1 MSTASRNYDEKRDF
15 IRMTVDC
22 DLTLSELE
30 GGRHYQG
37 RCVNLSS
44 TGAMVLL
51 DEAPAMGQCL
61 ELHIA
66 PRLALVPALNA
77 LVKVVR
83 VLPAV
88 DGGYEVGMSIVE
100 MRA

>member
-1 MSTASRNYDEKRDF
+1 MSTADRSYDEKRDF

-22 DLTLSELE
+22 DLALNEPG
-30 GGRHYQG
+30 GGREYPG
-37 RCVNLSS
+37 RCLNLSS

-51 DEAPAMGQCL
+51 DEAPALGQRL

-77 LVKVVR
+77 LVEVVR
-83 VLPAV
+83 VLPAAA
-88 DGGYEVGMSIVE
+88 GGYEVGMSILE

>member
-1 MSTASRNYDEKRDF
+1 MSTASRTYDEKRDF

-22 DLTLSELE
+22 DLTLRD
-30 GGRHYQG
+30 GQGRQYPG

-51 DEAPAMGQCL
+51 DDAPQPGQQL

-66 PRLALVPALNA
+66 PRLALVPALDA
-77 LVKVVR
+77 RVEVVR
-83 VLPAV
+83 VLPA
-88 DGGYEVGMSIVE
+88 DEGGYEVGMRILE
-100 MRA
+100 MRS

>member
-22 DLTLSELE
+22 DLTLRDEE
-30 GGRHYQG
+30 GGQYPG

-51 DEAPAMGQCL
+51 DEAPAMGQRL

-66 PRLALVPALNA
+66 PRLALVPALDA
-77 LVKVVR
+77 RVEVVR
-83 VLPAV
+83 VLPAA
-88 DGGYEVGMSIVE
+88 DGGYEVGMSILE
-100 MRA
+100 MRG

>member
-22 DLTLSELE
+22 DLTLTEPES
-30 GGRHYQG
+30 GRHYQG

-51 DEAPAMGQCL
+51 DEAPVLGQRL

-66 PRLALVPALNA
+66 PRLALVPALDA
-77 LVKVVR
+77 LVEVVR
-83 VLPAV
+83 VLHAA
-88 DGGYEVGMSIVE
+88 DGGFEVGMSILE
-100 MRA
+100 MRG